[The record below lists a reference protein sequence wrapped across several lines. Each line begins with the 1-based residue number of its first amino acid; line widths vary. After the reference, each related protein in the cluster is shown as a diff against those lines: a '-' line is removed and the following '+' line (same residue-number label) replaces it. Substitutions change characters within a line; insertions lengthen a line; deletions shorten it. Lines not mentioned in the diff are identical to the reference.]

1 MDLDPSQQGEVK
13 QGDRAQI
20 TLPGNTSVTG
30 KVDRLGRVA
39 QVPAGQDGKRRGR
52 DHPGLHQPRR
62 PGEGTRARPGP
73 GPGGHHDQGS
83 GERPERPGHRARREV
98 RRRVRGRGRA
108 RRRATRAG
116 RGEAGPVR
124 HRRRTRPGRGR
135 SSRRRST
142 WWCRRCERR
151 IGSGAGRGDQGLRRA
166 AAGARP
172 PRRVLLRPAGRAGGD
187 RRALRVGQVHAPARH
202 GDAGAAQQRRGPDR
216 WGRRGAAER
225 PRAVAAAGP
234 GDRVRLP
241 AVLPGRARHGARE
254 RRRRVALRRRPR
266 RRAVPARG

>member
-1 MDLDPSQQGEVK
+1 MK
-13 QGDRAQI
+13 AGDRAQI

-30 KVDRLGRVA
+30 KVDRLGTSR
-39 QVPAGQDGKRRGR
+39 PDPRRTERQHRGG
-52 DHPGLHQPRR
+52 DHPRLHQPRR
-62 PGEGTRARPGP
+62 PSSGARARPGP

-83 GERPERPGHRARREV
+83 GRRPERPGHRARREV

-124 HRRRTRPGRGR
+124 HRRRTSPGRGR
-135 SSRRRST
+135 SRT
-142 WWCRRCERR
+142 KAIKWWCRRHERR
-151 IGSGAGRGDQGLRRA
+151 IGPGTRWGDQGLRRG
-166 AAGARP
+166 AAGGRP
-172 PRRVLLRPAGRAGGD
+172 AGRVLFRPAGRAGGD

-202 GDAGAAQQRRGPDR
+202 GDAGAAQQRRRPDR

-241 AVLPGRARHGARE
+241 AVLPGRTCHGAGE